1 MGEKKTIHHVNKKTV
16 AFFLGVLLCLV
27 SIILVVNVG
36 YVARAIAFPFFYT
49 FGITSY
55 LIYLWFYIQ
64 GVSFLFRKKGIKV
77 TLSWR
82 TLGFIL
88 IFLGLSAI
96 TTLIFAKNSLP
107 TMNFLKE
114 YNNVLFLKQEG
125 WFASNGG
132 YWNTLFIN
140 MFASYPFGGGLL
152 GYAIVGLLN
161 TGLKLAGCWAI
172 AVIFCVIGLF
182 LIFVKQLAT
191 LIQKNAGKE
200 KVKKPKKEKQVNQQ
214 VQPEVEVKP
223 TIAYAQRNDRDMI
236 KSASRLD
243 DIPIRNNAFEEP
255 RVSNRI
261 DERGDIDVSENSMY
275 RRNEPETMYRPS
287 FGNQPQGTNTG
298 LRPAYYVKKGSQE
311 APQVNN
317 ADNMKP
323 AFEAAMPMNNTP
335 TPAPSIMEQ
344 PAPVVESQPKVE
356 QLELDFNA
364 KQELNESLV
373 TAKPVFQEPI
383 PVVMTNQIKVEEAPK
398 KKPINWVPPSVSL
411 LEEMQADEAKEQ
423 NEAVAKE
430 RMEAINGIL
439 AGFGVGAS
447 VEDYIVGPAI
457 TNFRVRYE
465 HNVQIKSVQNL
476 IQEISM
482 RLGGVPTRFQAVVEG
497 SPYSAIEV
505 SNAVITPVAFKEVF
519 TKLKDVKKHPLNVA
533 FGKDIK
539 GDIITAD
546 FCDFPHILVSG
557 TTGSG
562 KSVFVHSIIST
573 LIMRNSPDNLRLVLI
588 DPKQVEMA
596 IYKNI
601 PHLLCPVITDVKK
614 AKAVMDKLAKEM
626 NRRYQLFED
635 SYTRSLE
642 EYNEYA
648 KEEGKEQ
655 LPNIIV
661 FIDEYADLVQ
671 TVKEIAAPVVS
682 IAQKARAAGIHML
695 IATQRPSTDVI
706 TGVIKGNLPTRVA
719 LAVANQVD
727 SVTIIGEGGAEKLLG
742 RGDMLVSSPLVSKS
756 GPKRLQGC
764 YIKSSELRHIMGY
777 LKEHYQVN
785 YDPEFLNLEEEAKQE
800 ANELINSPAF
810 NGGADDDDEEKKY
823 KSVKE
828 WVMSNKYM
836 SMSRIQR
843 ECAVGFNRA
852 GRFFK
857 RLQDEG
863 VIGTE
868 TEGNK
873 GCPVLTNDAFYD
885 NDEDNIVTSDEV
897 RI

>member
-16 AFFLGVLLCLV
+16 AFFLGVLLCLLSV
-27 SIILVVNVG
+27 ILVVNVG
-36 YVARAIAFPFFYT
+36 YVARAIAFPFFYI

-55 LIYLWFYIQ
+55 LVYLWLYIQ

-96 TTLIFAKNSLP
+96 TTLVFAKNALP
-107 TMNFLKE
+107 TMNFAKE
-114 YNNVLFLKQEG
+114 YNDVLFLKGEG
-125 WFASNGG
+125 TFASNGG

-140 MFASYPFGGGLL
+140 MFVSYPFGGGLL
-152 GYAIVGLLN
+152 GYAIIGLLN
-161 TGLKLAGCWAI
+161 TGLKTAGCWAI
-172 AVIFCVIGLF
+172 AIIFSVIGL
-182 LIFVKQLAT
+182 LLVFVKQIAT
-191 LIQKNAGKE
+191 LIQKNSGKE
-200 KVKKPKKEKQVNQQ
+200 KPKKAKKEKPVSQQ
-214 VQPEVEVKP
+214 EVEVRP
-223 TIAYAQRNDRDMI
+223 TVAYAQRNDRDMI

-243 DIPIRNNAFEEP
+243 DIPARNNAFEEP
-255 RVSNRI
+255 VISNRI
-261 DERGDIDVSENSMY
+261 DNNIPDLNENNIY
-275 RRNEPETMYRPS
+275 HHNEPDTMYRPS

-298 LRPAYYVKKGSQE
+298 LRPAYYVKKGTQE
-311 APQVNN
+311 VPQTSNT
-317 ADNMKP
+317 DNLRP
-323 AFEAAMPMNNTP
+323 VFEAAMPMNNA
-335 TPAPSIMEQ
+335 PAST
-344 PAPVVESQPKVE
+344 PVVEPVIQPQPKEEKVE

-383 PVVMTNQIKVEEAPK
+383 PAAPMANQIKVEEAPK

-505 SNAVITPVAFKEVF
+505 SNAVITPVSFKEVF

-533 FGKDIK
+533 FGNDIK

-648 KEEGKEQ
+648 KEEGKEL

-777 LKEHYQVN
+777 LKEHYEVN

-885 NDEDNIVTSDEV
+885 NDEDNVVTSDEV